1 MGDNVM
7 DGMISFSDIVSI
19 FKSKIKWLIV
29 SLVFTS
35 AGLLVVTNLFI
46 EPRYSATTELAL
58 GINNSKQASLND
70 VNFNLVM
77 MNTYE
82 SLIKSAAVL
91 SEIQQTHADVSVT
104 ELQKMVHVIT
114 EESSQIFSIQT
125 TMNDP
130 QKAAEISNQIAE
142 IFQTKAKDILD
153 SQQKISI
160 ITPAEV
166 PSTAVFPNQ
175 KMMIALGIL
184 LGFILWFLAIVIN
197 LTLDKTIKSED
208 YVKDQL
214 GIKYLGKVGRITAN
228 DTRRRKH

>member
-1 MGDNVM
+1 M

>member
-1 MGDNVM
+1 M
-7 DGMISFSDIVSI
+7 DGMFSFSDIISI
-19 FKSKIKWLIV
+19 FKSKLKWLIFSLIVVCIGVFVV
-29 SLVFTS
+29 S
-35 AGLLVVTNLFI
+35 NLFI

-58 GINNSKQASLND
+58 GINNSEQASLND

-82 SLIKSAAVL
+82 SLIKSSAVL
-91 SEIQQTHADVSVT
+91 SEVQQDFSEVSVA
-104 ELQKMVHVIT
+104 ELKKMVHVIT

-125 TMNDP
+125 TMNSP

-142 IFQTKAKDILD
+142 IFQIKAKEILD

-160 ITPAEV
+160 ITPAEI
-166 PSTAVFPNQ
+166 PNSAVFPNQ
-175 KMMIALGIL
+175 KILLVLGIFLGTL
-184 LGFILWFLAIVIN
+184 LWIIAILIS
-197 LTLDKTIKSED
+197 LTKDKTIKSED
-208 YVKDQL
+208 YIIEQL